1 MSFKSN
7 TVFIKSKSFIKSD
20 PVTPARA
27 RPSEQHIHAAKKSS
41 DVSGH
46 GVPKLVLA
54 QTANSDSKLP
64 H

>member
-1 MSFKSN
+1 MSLSQI
-7 TVFIKSKSFIKSD
+7 FIKSKSFIKSD
-20 PVTPARA
+20 PVTPSRA

-46 GVPKLVLA
+46 GVPKLVFS
-54 QTANSDSKLP
+54 SDSKLP